1 MRADLKTVRAW
12 IAIGVGVFAALV
24 PAAAFAD
31 ITNPAPVGAATSN
44 VDTLVSEPH
53 FAAPPRVAAAGF
65 FAEGGLGAVAFLPRV
80 SRSAAVGPALSLR
93 LGYDLWSWLSVG
105 LFVAA
110 SSHEATVPP
119 PPTGEWFQLYRGGA
133 DGRLGFRLE
142 RIALFVEGG
151 AGLAMVSSNVLEKAK
166 ILDPGE
172 KYSMTFHAGGG
183 IEYQLENR
191 HFAIGAGVDAF
202 LVPLFAPPS
211 GAMKA
216 IDTRLYLR
224 YTYGGG

>member
-1 MRADLKTVRAW
+1 
-12 IAIGVGVFAALV
+12 
-24 PAAAFAD
+24 
-31 ITNPAPVGAATSN
+31 
-44 VDTLVSEPH
+44 
-53 FAAPPRVAAAGF
+53 
-65 FAEGGLGAVAFLPRV
+65 
-80 SRSAAVGPALSLR
+80 
-93 LGYDLWSWLSVG
+93 
-105 LFVAA
+105 
-110 SSHEATVPP
+110 
-119 PPTGEWFQLYRGGA
+119 
-133 DGRLGFRLE
+133 
-142 RIALFVEGG
+142 
-151 AGLAMVSSNVLEKAK
+151 MVSSNVLEKAK